1 MAQVIKG
8 QKVTI
13 PTTITRAWH
22 EIDASSAPMGR
33 VATQIANLLRGKH
46 KRDFTP
52 YMDMGD
58 FVVAVNV
65 DKLKF
70 TGRKIEQKK
79 YYHHSGYLGGLKTKT
94 LKDEIVRS
102 PETVLRKAVFS
113 MIDDIK
119 FRKTI
124 LSRLKMVKGTAH
136 TYNTKTKAGAKKEAK

>member
-1 MAQVIKG
+1 MKSTNI
-8 QKVTI
+8 TI
-13 PTTITRAWH
+13 PKNVTRQWF
-22 EIDASSAPMGR
+22 EIDASGMPMGR
-33 VATQIANLLRGKH
+33 VATRIANILRGKH

-52 YMDMGD
+52 HMDMGD

-119 FRKTI
+119 FRKT
-124 LSRLKMVKGTAH
+124 LVSRLKMVKGPTH
-136 TYNTKTKAGAKKEAK
+136 TYKIDKKVEK